1 MALLSLLL
9 MVCVLSGCTGYQDPD
24 FNKPLIVLPQDT
36 DTQQNAVTTQNNDH
50 QQNEEDK
57 PKPLEDKVWIE
68 AKTSKLWVNPFV
80 DENGD
85 LVEGHYK
92 DIVTEQGHWE
102 LKPYDGKQ

>member
-1 MALLSLLL
+1 MQLLSLLFIL
-9 MVCVLSGCTGYQDPD
+9 CVLSGCAGYQDPD

-36 DTQQNAVTTQNNDH
+36 DTTQNTNA
-50 QQNEEDK
+50 QQNEETK
-57 PKPLEDKVWIE
+57 PKPEENKVWVE
-68 AKTSKLWVNPFV
+68 TKTSKLWVNPFV

-102 LKPYDGKQ
+102 LKPNDGNQ

>member
-1 MALLSLLL
+1 MQLLSLLF
-9 MVCVLSGCTGYQDPD
+9 MMCVLSGCTGYQDPD
-24 FNKPLIVLPQDT
+24 FNKPLIILPQDNAT
-36 DTQQNAVTTQNNDH
+36 PQDTKT
-50 QQNEEDK
+50 QQNEEIK
-57 PKPLEDKVWIE
+57 PKPPEDKVWIE

-102 LKPYDGKQ
+102 LKPNDGNQ